1 MGEERYDLDEA
12 YTAFFFGWED
22 NGRQQQIM
30 AQYFVPKIVKLFKP
44 KYVLDV
50 GCGSGQ
56 WLDEY
61 REYTYE
67 KKNIVAKGIEGS
79 TNAFIYMSEETKEN
93 VLELDLRDK
102 IEEEDYN
109 IDFVQ
114 SFEVA
119 EHIEEEYADIFLHN
133 LIKDDPDTVL
143 LTAAPPGQG
152 GFKHVNLQDRY
163 YWMKKMKDN
172 GYLFNQDLL
181 NEIRGWGEP
190 DECPVWWRSNLM
202 VFI

>member
-1 MGEERYDLDEA
+1 MGEERYDLDKT
-12 YTAFFFGWED
+12 YSAFFFGWYD
-22 NGRQQQIM
+22 NAREQQIL

-44 KYVLDV
+44 KYVLDI

-61 REYTYE
+61 REH
-67 KKNIVAKGIEGS
+67 NIKIKGIEGS
-79 TNAFIYMSEETKEN
+79 SNAWATMSDETKEI
-93 VLELDLRDK
+93 VAEWDLRD
-102 IEEEDYN
+102 IIPVTDEDYN
-109 IDFVQ
+109 VDFVQ

-152 GFKHVNLQDRY
+152 GFKHVNLQDRE
-163 YWMKKMKDN
+163 YWMTKMKDN

-181 NEIRGWGEP
+181 NEIRSWGEP
-190 DECPVWWRSNLM
+190 DECPMWWRSNLM